1 MRCWLWHCVLWVP
14 QKYPRRDWCE
24 AGLSFSSSYLDP
36 ASRCS
41 RSGRARPGLLLS
53 AWYWQFVLVAYSRNS
68 TRPCPAW
75 ATPETLGAWWGLC
88 NLQLHCMQRGETQ
101 DIMERVLDEHCKT
114 IKNSAVTLGDRT
126 LNFLNYLFFSEI
138 SYILRAGAHKSDL

>member
-14 QKYPRRDWCE
+14 QKYPRRDLFQ
-24 AGLSFSSSYLDP
+24 AGLSFSPYLDP
-36 ASRCS
+36 ASWCS
-41 RSGRARPGLLLS
+41 RSGKARPGLLLS
-53 AWYWQFVLVAYSRNS
+53 AWHWQFVLVAYSWNS

-114 IKNSAVTLGDRT
+114 IKKQYKQCGGDRT
-126 LNFLNYLFFSEI
+126 LNFLNFFFPEI
-138 SYILRAGAHKSDL
+138 SYILHAEAHKTDL